1 MTTQELIEKLKEF
14 PPDTEIIV
22 PGVSDIYNN
31 LETLELK
38 GIHLNYY
45 EPNKAYYFENQLN
58 YYPNRDDTKSVI
70 VISGNKIVYAP

>member
-22 PGVSDIYNN
+22 PGAVSDIYNN

-38 GIHLNYY
+38 GIHLDYY
-45 EPNKAYYFENQLN
+45 EPNKAYYFGNQLN

-70 VISGNKIVYAP
+70 VISGNKIL